1 MYKSTPITKKAGSA
15 LHLNETLVEGSKKT
29 FRRFSEADP
38 YKKITKNTGEG
49 EDSTTTTEKS
59 EKSQVGGYRR
69 ACGSKNDGST
79 GTDPETGNTF
89 VCEQAENGKEPEEM
103 ENVKGTTSDTEGTP
117 DKTNYQ
123 ATEIMEATKQ
133 NVLGDIETRELGRTV
148 KKTGKDSRRA
158 DIKQARI
165 EDKTAKFEK
174 RRGKDIKPGQKGY
187 RKQQRL
193 KAKTTETKGEKAA
206 FDEAFLNAQD
216 ARKSG
221 KSIGS
226 SIPGKD
232 RTKTQG
238 QDTTEEQI
246 ANDRL
251 KQEMVRSTQTDSQR
265 YANKA
270 KSIGMN
276 GFKLTEFDSSAGNAF
291 VNKYKSPFG
300 MNRTSMKKNYFK
312 K

>member
-1 MYKSTPITKKAGSA
+1 MYKSTPITKKAGSP
-15 LHLNETLVEGSKKT
+15 LYLNETLVKGSKQT
-29 FRRFSEADP
+29 FKKFSDADP
-38 YKKITKNTGEG
+38 YKKITKDTEEGEKGKEITKKVEGDKPTSIVKPGDPGYDKWLAAVTEDPSIEDRFKDKEVGTGEF
-49 EDSTTTTEKS
+49 EP
-59 EKSQVGGYRR
+59 
-69 ACGSKNDGST
+69 
-79 GTDPETGNTF
+79 GT
-89 VCEQAENGKEPEEM
+89 
-103 ENVKGTTSDTEGTP
+103 S

-133 NVLGDIETRELGRTV
+133 NVLGSEEARDLGRTV

-165 EDKTAKFEK
+165 ADKTAKFEK
-174 RRGKDIKPGQKGY
+174 RRGTNIKPGKKGY

-193 KAKTTETKGEKAA
+193 EAKATETKGEKAA
-206 FDEAFLNAQD
+206 FDEAFLNAQA

-221 KSIGS
+221 KSTGS

-232 RTKTQG
+232 RAKTQG

-251 KQEMVRSTQTDSQR
+251 KQEMGKSTETDSQR

-270 KSIGMN
+270 RSIGMD
-276 GFKLTEFDSSAGNAF
+276 GFKLTEFDSSAANAF
-291 VNKYKSPFG
+291 VNKYGSGINMRAP
-300 MNRTSMKKNYFK
+300 MKKNYFK